1 MNLSNLVEVVIM
13 DRFKD
18 VLKASNLKSTHQRLA
33 ILDCIDMFGHVDIDT
48 LYDAIVR
55 KYPTMSKA
63 TLYRNIND
71 LIMFHILEEVK
82 LPQQR
87 QQYEIKKVPH
97 IHLLCTQCSNVEDV
111 FVDTK
116 TLLQA
121 IETKSGFS
129 INNSF
134 IVMNGTCKTCSSQ
147 LVASHSL
154 NTPLLDSTL
163 SSN

>member
-1 MNLSNLVEVVIM
+1 M

-71 LIMFHILEEVK
+71 LILFHILEEVK
-82 LPQQR
+82 LPHQK

-97 IHLLCTQCSNVEDV
+97 IHLLCTQCSGVEDI
-111 FVDTK
+111 FIDTK
-116 TLLQA
+116 TLLHT

-134 IVMNGTCKTCSSQ
+134 IVMNGTCKTCSTQ
-147 LVASHSL
+147 FASNHSL
-154 NTPLLDSTL
+154 NTPLRDSTL
-163 SSN
+163 SSK

>member
-1 MNLSNLVEVVIM
+1 M

-48 LYDAIVR
+48 LFEAIVR

-71 LIMFHILEEVK
+71 LISFHILEEVK
-82 LPQQR
+82 LPNQK

-97 IHLLCTQCSNVEDV
+97 IHLLCTHCACVEDV
-111 FVDTK
+111 FVETK
-116 TLLQA
+116 TLLEA
-121 IETKSGFS
+121 VKDKSGFTIS
-129 INNSF
+129 NSF
-134 IVMNGTCKTCSSQ
+134 IVMNGTCKLCQ
-147 LVASHSL
+147 VQIASKQMEQRTQ
-154 NTPLLDSTL
+154 NTY
-163 SSN
+163 

>member
-1 MNLSNLVEVVIM
+1 M

-71 LIMFHILEEVK
+71 LISFHILEEVK
-82 LPQQR
+82 LPHQK

-97 IHLLCTQCSNVEDV
+97 VHLLCTQCSAVEDV
-111 FVDTK
+111 FIDTK
-116 TLLQA
+116 TLVQT

-129 INNSF
+129 VHNSF
-134 IVMNGTCKTCSSQ
+134 MVMNGTCKTCSAQ
-147 LVASHSL
+147 FVANQSFK
-154 NTPLLDSTL
+154 TPFLASTL

>member
-1 MNLSNLVEVVIM
+1 M

-48 LYDAIVR
+48 LFEAIVR

-71 LIMFHILEEVK
+71 LISFHILEEVK
-82 LPQQR
+82 LPNQK

-97 IHLLCTQCSNVEDV
+97 IHLLCTHCGCVDDV
-111 FVDTK
+111 FV
-116 TLLQA
+116 
-121 IETKSGFS
+121 ETKSLLDAIKDESGFTIS
-129 INNSF
+129 NSF
-134 IVMNGTCKTCSSQ
+134 IVMNGTCKLCLAQSALSQ
-147 LVASHSL
+147 ASA
-154 NTPLLDSTL
+154 STL
-163 SSN
+163 ASSRSSN